1 MLEEYVDECFERN
14 EWFDK
19 MMELFKIKEEWKNQ
33 VINPFIISPSLTK

>member
-19 MMELFKIKEEWKNQ
+19 TWVYSNFEEWKNQ
-33 VINPFIISPSLTK
+33 VINPFITSPSLT